1 MRISL
6 IVAMAKNR
14 IIGIDGGMPWK
25 ISEDL
30 RFFKSVTMGHPI
42 IMGRKTYESIGG
54 ALVGRTNILITRNH
68 NFAADGIEIC
78 YGIEEALEQA
88 KAFEEL
94 WGRDDIQP
102 EVFVIGGAE
111 IYNQALEFVDRIYL
125 TEIQATPKGDAYF
138 PDFVRSD
145 WFETDRQDRPPES
158 SEGDAYSFVILDR
171 KQ

>member
-78 YGIEEALEQA
+78 YGIEEALE
-88 KAFEEL
+88 
-94 WGRDDIQP
+94 
-102 EVFVIGGAE
+102 
-111 IYNQALEFVDRIYL
+111 
-125 TEIQATPKGDAYF
+125 
-138 PDFVRSD
+138 
-145 WFETDRQDRPPES
+145 
-158 SEGDAYSFVILDR
+158 
-171 KQ
+171 